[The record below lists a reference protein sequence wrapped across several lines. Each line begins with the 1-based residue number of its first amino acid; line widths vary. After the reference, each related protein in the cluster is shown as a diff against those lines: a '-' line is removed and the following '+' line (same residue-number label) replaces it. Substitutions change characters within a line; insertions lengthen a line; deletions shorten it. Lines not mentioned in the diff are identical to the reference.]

1 MPRLIKNKRTSI
13 LFMTDFLYGFVA
25 IAIIARL
32 VSLAISKRNEAR
44 LRAAGATEYDVA
56 TTRILTIAHVG
67 FYVACMIESEFR
79 AAPIST
85 MTYAGIAIWTV
96 SIIMLAGVIAT
107 LRDLWTVKLFISPNH
122 EIRTSI
128 LYKICKHPN
137 YFLNI
142 APELIG
148 FGLALQAWGTLIV
161 GLPVYAAILWR
172 RIRAEEA
179 AMKAT
184 FPAY

>member
-1 MPRLIKNKRTSI
+1 
-13 LFMTDFLYGFVA
+13 MTDFLYGFVA

-67 FYVACMIESEFR
+67 FYVACIIESEFR

-85 MTYAGIAIWTV
+85 MTYAGIAIWAI

-161 GLPVYAAILWR
+161 GLPVYAAILRR